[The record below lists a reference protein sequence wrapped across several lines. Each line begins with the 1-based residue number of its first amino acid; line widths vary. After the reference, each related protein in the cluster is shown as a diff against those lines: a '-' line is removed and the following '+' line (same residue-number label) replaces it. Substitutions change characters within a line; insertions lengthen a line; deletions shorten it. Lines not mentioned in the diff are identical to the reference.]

1 MFAKKFPNILQ
12 SEAAECGLA
21 CLAMVANFY
30 GKGLSLFEMR
40 ERHAVSL
47 KGLTIKDLMFISD
60 HLEFN
65 SRAVQLNLDE
75 LPELTLPAVLYW
87 NFDHFVVLKE
97 VKKGRF
103 YINDPAIG
111 ERSFTIEQISKHF
124 TGVALEIFPKNNF
137 APKKPKPAI
146 RFNDLITGFNT
157 FWKSISIIMGLSFV
171 MQVFLL
177 TIPFFAQISIDNILI
192 SEDTDFLIVLGIGFV
207 FVSLFKSLA
216 WLIRGYQ
223 VVELSAKLNLH
234 VLSSVFRHLMGLPHE
249 YFAKRH
255 MGDVQSRFKSFE
267 VISQTLTTDWVESI
281 VDGIFLVFT
290 LLIMAL
296 YSPLLASISMVS
308 ILVYYLSR
316 RFTLQPYISKTNEA
330 IICKAREDTLF
341 LESLR
346 GIVPLKNFG
355 QESKRLSVWANAFV
369 KSLNSNIGVQKTQI
383 GYASLFQLTSGL
395 EYILIVWLGITMVL
409 DSTLTVGMLVAL
421 FAYQQ
426 RVSEHSKKL
435 VDNWFEMKYLIVHFQ
450 RMSDIL
456 KSKQESHLEGKL
468 NYPLAFEHFKVER
481 ITYNY
486 SSLEEPTLSDV
497 SFEVKRGEI
506 VCLVGPSGCGK
517 STLLKV
523 MVGLIQP
530 QRGQVS
536 VDDVCI
542 NDIGLKNYRQQ
553 ISAMMQEDSLFS
565 GSLRDN
571 ITMFDP
577 SPDTKHLHACCKVAS
592 IYNEIMNMPMAF
604 STLVGDMGNT
614 LSGGQKQRILLARA
628 LYQSPKILFLD
639 EATSHL
645 DPIRERKVNRALKKL
660 GITTIMIA
668 HRKETIELAD
678 RVIDLNSINSLS
690 VD

>member
-1 MFAKKFPNILQ
+1 M
-12 SEAAECGLA
+12 
-21 CLAMVANFY
+21 
-30 GKGLSLFEMR
+30 
-40 ERHAVSL
+40 
-47 KGLTIKDLMFISD
+47 
-60 HLEFN
+60 
-65 SRAVQLNLDE
+65 
-75 LPELTLPAVLYW
+75 
-87 NFDHFVVLKE
+87 
-97 VKKGRF
+97 
-103 YINDPAIG
+103 
-111 ERSFTIEQISKHF
+111 
-124 TGVALEIFPKNNF
+124 
-137 APKKPKPAI
+137 
-146 RFNDLITGFNT
+146 
-157 FWKSISIIMGLSFV
+157 
-171 MQVFLL
+171 
-177 TIPFFAQISIDNILI
+177 
-192 SEDTDFLIVLGIGFV
+192 
-207 FVSLFKSLA
+207 
-216 WLIRGYQ
+216 
-223 VVELSAKLNLH
+223 
-234 VLSSVFRHLMGLPHE
+234 
-249 YFAKRH
+249 
-255 MGDVQSRFKSFE
+255 
-267 VISQTLTTDWVESI
+267 
-281 VDGIFLVFT
+281 
-290 LLIMAL
+290 
-296 YSPLLASISMVS
+296 
-308 ILVYYLSR
+308 
-316 RFTLQPYISKTNEA
+316 
-330 IICKAREDTLF
+330 
-341 LESLR
+341 
-346 GIVPLKNFG
+346 
-355 QESKRLSVWANAFV
+355 
-369 KSLNSNIGVQKTQI
+369 
-383 GYASLFQLTSGL
+383 
-395 EYILIVWLGITMVL
+395 
-409 DSTLTVGMLVAL
+409 
-421 FAYQQ
+421 
-426 RVSEHSKKL
+426 
-435 VDNWFEMKYLIVHFQ
+435 
-450 RMSDIL
+450 
-456 KSKQESHLEGKL
+456 
-468 NYPLAFEHFKVER
+468 
-481 ITYNY
+481 
-486 SSLEEPTLSDV
+486 